1 MLEGFKNLLEVI
13 TGDTFTYTKHKVY
26 NLKLMINPKFK
37 RKVAK
42 GFSKRN

>member
-13 TGDTFTYTKHKVY
+13 TGHEFTYEIQKVHNY
-26 NLKLMINPKFK
+26 KLMINPKIK